1 MPLLRAVLAA
11 LAIAAT
17 AEAFTA
23 TQSQCIMLRRPPAAV
38 STYAR
43 ARVSARPARLALR
56 MQSEDDKAKAA
67 GAGLFLFGLVYSGFS
82 VFWGVLA
89 GGVAVYAA
97 KLPEEGDKGLSDTAK
112 QASLLVGTYVIKA
125 VEFIKEKD
133 AEEGLSKQIVDRIK
147 GVVDDAKAKIEK

>member
-1 MPLLRAVLAA
+1 MYSP
-11 LAIAAT
+11 
-17 AEAFTA
+17 
-23 TQSQCIMLRRPPAAV
+23 
-38 STYAR
+38 
-43 ARVSARPARLALR
+43 RV
-56 MQSEDDKAKAA
+56 
-67 GAGLFLFGLVYSGFS
+67 VTT
-82 VFWGVLA
+82 
-89 GGVAVYAA
+89 A